1 MMEQGSDPVHSEARM
16 DQKLAGKVAIVT
28 GAARGQGAAEARL
41 LAAAGASVVVA
52 DVLDGPGEA
61 LAAETRKSGGKA
73 EFRHLDVAQEAP
85 WADLVSHVRKAHG
98 ALHILVN
105 NAGVALRVPSM
116 LDTRLEDWN
125 RLVSINLTGA
135 FLGIRACAPLIR
147 DSGGGAIVNTGSI
160 AGMTGHF
167 ATAYSSTK
175 WGIRGLT
182 KSAAMEFAPWKIRV
196 NAVHPGIVLT
206 DMVGESADFVEAMT
220 WMTPL
225 SRAATAEDIAKVVLF
240 LVSDDSG
247 YVTGHDIPVDGG
259 FTDAGAYRQVLL
271 RVMNKNTRTL

>member
-1 MMEQGSDPVHSEARM
+1 MTK
-16 DQKLAGKVAIVT
+16 KLAGKVAIVT
-28 GAARGQGAAEARL
+28 GGARGQGAAEARI
-41 LAAAGASVVVA
+41 LADAGAAVIIA
-52 DVLDGPGEA
+52 DVLYKEGKA
-61 LAAETRKSGGKA
+61 LAAEISKSGGKA
-73 EFRHLDVAQEAP
+73 EFRHLDVSQESA
-85 WADLVSHVRKAHG
+85 WAETVAHAKTAFG
-98 ALHILVN
+98 GLHILVN

-116 LDTRLEDWN
+116 IETKLEDWN
-125 RLVSINLTGA
+125 RLISINLTGA

-225 SRAATAEDIAKVVLF
+225 ARPATAEDIAKVVLF

-247 YVTGHDIPVDGG
+247 YITGHDVPVDGG
-259 FTDAGAYRQVLL
+259 FTDAGAYRQVLQ
-271 RVMNKNTRTL
+271 RVMGKNTRTL

>member
-1 MMEQGSDPVHSEARM
+1 M

-28 GAARGQGAAEARL
+28 GGARGQGAAEARIM
-41 LAAAGASVVVA
+41 AEAGAAVVIA
-52 DVLDGPGEA
+52 DLLDTEGAA
-61 LAAETRKSGGKA
+61 LAAEIKRNGGRA
-73 EFRHLDVAQEAP
+73 EFRHLDVSQEQA
-85 WADLVSHVRKAHG
+85 WLDIVAHVKATFG

-105 NAGVALRVPSM
+105 NAGVSLRVPSM
-116 LDTRLEDWN
+116 LDTKLEDWN
-125 RLVSINLTGA
+125 RLLAINLTGP
-135 FLGIRACAPLIR
+135 FLGIRTCAPLIR

-167 ATAYSSTK
+167 ATAYTSTK

-206 DMVGESADFVEAMT
+206 DMVGSSADFVEAMT

-225 SRAATAEDIAKVVLF
+225 ARPAEPEDVAKVVLF

-247 YVTGHDIPVDGG
+247 YITGHDVPVDGG
-259 FTDAGAYRQVLL
+259 FTDAGAYRQVLQ
-271 RVMNKNTRTL
+271 RVLAKNTRSL